1 MLTLSKSSWHYRFA
15 RFMND
20 YRVSENL
27 CPYVRQVIY
36 GMMKFSVLWLLFSLQ
51 IVGTVMVAASI
62 WTLGISAFWASL
74 SAGGLLV
81 PYYVLVM
88 SVTLCVIIFGS
99 IAAISIWLRAS
110 ADKFRRDFIDKH
122 GIHAWLKYEDDKKNK
137 KHNKPPK
144 EPNIFIEWLK
154 AKHNKICPQ
163 LTFK

>member
-51 IVGTVMVAASI
+51 IVGTIMVAASI
-62 WTLGISAFWASL
+62 WTLGVSAFVASL
-74 SAGGLLV
+74 NTGGLL
-81 PYYVLVM
+81 PAYYSLVILM
-88 SVTLCVIIFGS
+88 LLFAIIFGS
-99 IAAISIWLRAS
+99 FAAITTWRTAV
-110 ADKFRRDFIDKH
+110 ADKFRNDFIDKH
-122 GIHAWLKYEDDKKNK
+122 GIHAWLKYEDDKNNK
-137 KHNKPPK
+137 KCDKPSK
-144 EPNIFIEWLK
+144 EPNIFIEWLR